1 MKSKKNKEPLKELIF
16 IGEIVK
22 PHGLKGHLKFF
33 LYNKDSDSLIDID
46 FVYLSNGMDIF
57 KLEVDD
63 INFISSSPLIKFFD
77 IESRNEADKYRKYKI
92 GLPRSVFNNKD
103 GGMYLFDF
111 IGCSVYFD
119 EDFIGIVKDVVTFS
133 GNDLLLVENNNQKQ
147 HYIPINKKLIKL
159 FDIEGRKLIM
169 NNIEGLLDIC

>member
-1 MKSKKNKEPLKELIF
+1 MKSKKDKESLRELIF

-22 PHGLKGHLKFF
+22 PHGLKGYLKFF
-33 LYNKDSDSLIDID
+33 LYNEDSDSLSGID
-46 FVYLSNGMDIF
+46 FVCLFNGVDRV
-57 KLEVDD
+57 KLEVED
-63 INFISSSPLIKFFD
+63 INVTSSSPLIKFFD
-77 IESRNEADKYRKYKI
+77 IESRNKADKYRKYKI
-92 GLPRSVFNNKD
+92 GLPKSVFNNKD
-103 GGMYLFDF
+103 DEIYLFDF
-111 IGCSVYFD
+111 INCSVYFD

-133 GNDLLLVENNNQKQ
+133 GNDLLLVENKNQKQ

>member
-1 MKSKKNKEPLKELIF
+1 MKSKKDKKSLKELIF

-22 PHGLKGHLKFF
+22 PHGLKGYLKFF
-33 LYNKDSDSLIDID
+33 LYNEDSDSLSDID
-46 FVYLSNGMDIF
+46 FIYLSNGLDIL
-57 KLEVDD
+57 KLEVED
-63 INFISSSPLIKFFD
+63 INIISSSPLIKFFD
-77 IESRNEADKYRKYKI
+77 IESRNKADKYRKYRI
-92 GLPRSVFNNKD
+92 GLSKSVFNNKD
-103 GGMYLFDF
+103 DGMYLFDF
-111 IGCSVYFD
+111 ISCSVYFD

-133 GNDLLLVENNNQKQ
+133 GNDLLLVENDDCKQ